1 MTPEQI
7 ANIEA
12 AKKRRAALNKPVS
25 TGKASVSDKQKIE
38 LALKAINDY
47 QRARQDPESL
57 SKVLSGIFAKT
68 SGDPELRNY
77 SLNYDKKERLL
88 SRANE
93 IASFIKQSP
102 LPPEQK
108 AKYMEL
114 LTQVNQFTNKL
125 PQDAPVSAPVMK
137 PQSTKQDQ
145 DIEKEIKARLASLNR
160 ELASAEAQYNK
171 ALLDYVNTKKALTK
185 GMGIPAKYKD
195 EIEQKGKLVDGLKK
209 KKEDIEGKIAEIE
222 AELKPAIEPEME
234 PEAPPVAKS
243 NKEMDP
249 AEFMKKY
256 ADQLGDLP
264 PEDFEQLTESSTT
277 LLKTMA
283 IKTGLPQGQLE
294 QFWELAVQKNSA
306 KSQIKDTAFW
316 AGVMTEFQTLID
328 KVDIEEAKNIME
340 TKEKYKEAANSFLN
354 NLAEDNYVGAE
365 ESFKTMMDTRLSDNI
380 SLRAEKYCQDILSKE
395 AQKLA
400 HDQ

>member
-12 AKKRRAALNKPVS
+12 AKKRRAALSKPAP
-25 TGKASVSDKQKIE
+25 TGKASISDKQKIE

-57 SKVLSGIFAKT
+57 PTVLSGIFAKT
-68 SGDPELRNY
+68 PGDPELRNY
-77 SLNYDKKERLL
+77 SLNYDKKEMLL
-88 SRANE
+88 NRANE

-114 LTQVNQFTNKL
+114 IAQVNQFTNKL

-137 PQSTKQDQ
+137 PQSTRQDQ
-145 DIEKEIKARLASLNR
+145 DIEKEIKARIAGLNR

-171 ALLDYVNTKKALTK
+171 ALLDYVNTKKMLTK

-222 AELKPAIEPEME
+222 AELKPAVEPEVE
-234 PEAPPVAKS
+234 PEAPPVAKP

-256 ADQLGDLP
+256 ASELGDLP
-264 PEDFEQLTESSTT
+264 PEDFEQLNESSTT

-316 AGVMTEFQTLID
+316 AGVMKEFQTLID

-354 NLAEDNYVGAE
+354 NLADDNYIGAE

>member
-12 AKKRRAALNKPVS
+12 AKKRRAALNKPVT
-25 TGKASVSDKQKIE
+25 TGKASISDKQKIE

-57 SKVLSGIFAKT
+57 PTVLSGIFAKT
-68 SGDPELRNY
+68 PGDPELRNY
-77 SLNYDKKERLL
+77 SLNYDKKEMLL
-88 SRANE
+88 NRANE

-114 LTQVNQFTNKL
+114 IAQVNQFTNKL

-137 PQSTKQDQ
+137 PQSTRQDQ
-145 DIEKEIKARLASLNR
+145 DIEKEIKARIAGLNR

-171 ALLDYVNTKKALTK
+171 ALLDYVNTKKMLTK

-222 AELKPAIEPEME
+222 AELKPAVEPEVE
-234 PEAPPVAKS
+234 PEAPPVAKP

-256 ADQLGDLP
+256 ASELGDLP
-264 PEDFEQLTESSTT
+264 PEDFEQLNESSTT

-316 AGVMTEFQTLID
+316 AGVMKEFQTLID

-354 NLAEDNYVGAE
+354 NLADDNYIGAE